1 MQGRLITFEG
11 GEGAGKTIQIRKF
24 KEYLEAEGNKVILT
38 REPGGLGSRLAE
50 SVRSMLLNPD
60 HTEMANKAEFF
71 LFMAA
76 RAQHVKEVIAP
87 AIAKGYIVLS
97 DRYYDSTW
105 VYQHHA
111 RGVVS
116 EPEFMYCNSIAITHE
131 NIMYIP
137 NMTYMLEIPVEIGH
151 ARAKQRNKRSGDQ
164 TEARIDNED
173 LTFHRTVNEGYAI
186 RARMAEVKSRIWLID
201 ADDTIENIQ
210 ENIQDCYRTF
220 IKLANNKGDL

>member
-1 MQGRLITFEG
+1 
-11 GEGAGKTIQIRKF
+11 
-24 KEYLEAEGNKVILT
+24 
-38 REPGGLGSRLAE
+38 
-50 SVRSMLLNPD
+50 
-60 HTEMANKAEFF
+60 
-71 LFMAA
+71 
-76 RAQHVKEVIAP
+76 
-87 AIAKGYIVLS
+87 
-97 DRYYDSTW
+97 
-105 VYQHHA
+105 
-111 RGVVS
+111 
-116 EPEFMYCNSIAITHE
+116 MYCNSIAITHE
-131 NIMYIP
+131 NIMNIP